1 MKCLVLALSVAL
13 VCGTQAIFVPRTV
26 PEDLDVQKVAGTWHS
41 MAMAASDI
49 SLLNTERAPL
59 RVFVKELRP
68 TPENNLEIVL
78 QRWED
83 GSCAEKKILAEKTEV
98 PAEFKIS
105 YLDEN
110 KLHVLDTDYENYMFL
125 CMENAAAPGQGL
137 ACQYLARTLTADEGV
152 MEQFHTALK
161 PLPVH
166 IWLRFTPT
174 QAEGDPWAPR
184 QGGSASECPGRWE
197 WGSPLSARSPRKQ
210 WEVGVQS
217 R

>member
-1 MKCLVLALSVAL
+1 MKCLVLALSLAL

-137 ACQYLARTLTADEGV
+137 ACQYLGMCPDGGWARGGDAGTCRAGGLSPGDHLWEAGPGPGLQTSGRPRVLPALTPRVG
-152 MEQFHTALK
+152 
-161 PLPVH
+161 
-166 IWLRFTPT
+166 
-174 QAEGDPWAPR
+174 PWAP
-184 QGGSASECPGRWE
+184 
-197 WGSPLSARSPRKQ
+197 
-210 WEVGVQS
+210 
-217 R
+217 

>member
-152 MEQFHTALK
+152 MEQFNTALK
-161 PLPVH
+161 ALPVH

-174 QAEGDPWAPR
+174 QAEER
-184 QGGSASECPGRWE
+184 C
-197 WGSPLSARSPRKQ
+197 L
-210 WEVGVQS
+210 V
-217 R
+217 